1 VPHHTLHCW
10 KFALGSRIKIV
21 KILLIPFAFQPFLDG
36 ILISCLFLDGI
47 LISCLFLDGILI
59 SCLCLDGILIFYLFS
74 DGIREKDKDSLGSML
89 NQVAVTKDNAY
100 MLAKHLYAEVRLDWP
115 FYTDEDKQILKK

>member
-1 VPHHTLHCW
+1 MLHKAMADKGRWRAPC
-10 KFALGSRIKIV
+10 I
-21 KILLIPFAFQPFLDG
+21 IPT
-36 ILISCLFLDGI
+36 
-47 LISCLFLDGILI
+47 
-59 SCLCLDGILIFYLFS
+59 FYLFS